1 MMTMKAPKVF
11 KSKVEPTL
19 TNRFF
24 DLFSNKTP
32 LPVGSMKKTPMGGR
46 RMTEYNQR
54 ALGFLSERSSSM
66 AAMNLKKLKSKKN
79 RKTLRR
85 ALNNTRRNK

>member
-24 DLFSNKTP
+24 NLFSNKAP
-32 LPVGSMKKTPMGGR
+32 IPVGSMKKTPMGGR

-54 ALGFLSERSSSM
+54 ALGFLSERSSKVAS
-66 AAMNLKKLKSKKN
+66 MNLKKLKSKHN
-79 RKTLRR
+79 RNTLAK
-85 ALNNTRRNK
+85 ALNKTRRNR